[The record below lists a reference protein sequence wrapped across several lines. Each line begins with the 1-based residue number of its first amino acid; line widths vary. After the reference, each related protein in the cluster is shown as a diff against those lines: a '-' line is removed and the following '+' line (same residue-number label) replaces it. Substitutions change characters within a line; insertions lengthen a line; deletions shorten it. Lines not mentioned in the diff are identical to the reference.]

1 MSVNLRTIVRLWTLV
16 ATLGTS
22 WGLRFPV
29 TMPHVSPQLPNE
41 ESYLCTGV
49 AVEASR

>member
-1 MSVNLRTIVRLWTLV
+1 MSVTSSIIVRLWTLV
-16 ATLGTS
+16 TILHSS